1 MRKFLE
7 CIAYEKDNIYKAYW
21 NYSKTGVM
29 TLVLN
34 EEDKFVGA
42 VGVKEYEKA
51 MVFGGVEH
59 VSEIT
64 NYNCTVI
71 SGDHLYEKARNIY
84 YEKNIEWLPVLD
96 AERNLIDVFSRRRA
110 FYKDYFKEGKL
121 PYPHYARIVWAAANE
136 AQKLGLKAISVIEF
150 GVAGGNGLIALEFH
164 AREIG
169 KLFDIEI
176 QVYGFDTG
184 EGLPEYEA
192 DYRDELFRFK
202 KGTYKMNFSQLAEKL
217 TSAKLVLGDIH
228 VTGCQFWEMC
238 QAPIGAVMI
247 DVDIYTST
255 IPVLKMLE
263 TDFKNVLPRIFMYFD
278 DIFKGYENIGE
289 NLAIKEFNE
298 RNRESIA
305 ISPEGTDRDY
315 DTFSLGYNTNSIQ
328 GKAIE
333 MKVCH
338 YFKHPLYNEYVAPKD
353 WGEAPLKHYIL

>member
-1 MRKFLE
+1 MKKFLE
-7 CIAYEKDNIYKAYW
+7 CVAHEKDDIYKAYW
-21 NYSKTGVM
+21 NFCKTGVM
-29 TLVLN
+29 TLVLD

-51 MVFGGVEH
+51 MVYGGVEC

-71 SGDHLYEKARNIY
+71 GGDHLYEQARNIY

-96 AERNLIDVFSRRRA
+96 AERNLVDVFSRRRA
-110 FYKDYFKEGKL
+110 FYKKYFEEGKL
-121 PYPHYARIVWAAANE
+121 PYLHYARIVWAAANE
-136 AQKLGLKAISVIEF
+136 AKKLGLMAISVIEF
-150 GVAGGNGLIALEFH
+150 GVAGGNGLLALEFH

-169 KLFDIEI
+169 RLFDIEI

-184 EGLPEYEA
+184 EGLPEYET
-192 DYRDELFRFK
+192 DYKDQLFRFK
-202 KGTYKMNFSQLAEKL
+202 MGAYKMNFSQLAEKL

-228 VTGCQFWEMC
+228 ATSLQFWEMC
-238 QAPIGAVMI
+238 PAPIGAMMV

-255 IPVLKMLE
+255 IPVLQMLE
-263 TDFKNVLPRIFMYFD
+263 TDCKNVLPRIFMYFD

-298 RNRESIA
+298 RNQGSIS
-305 ISPEGTDRDY
+305 ISPEGTGRDY
-315 DTFSLGYNTNSIQ
+315 DAFSLGCTAQSAK
-328 GKAIE
+328 GETIE

-338 YFKHPLYNEYVAPKD
+338 YFRHPMYNVYIAPRE
-353 WGEAPLKHYIL
+353 WGEAPLKQYIL